1 MPNYDSFEWEGFNVK
16 AEPLGV
22 RRFRLLRWL
31 PYFVGSSPVFRVTI
45 ETTSGD
51 PVALRSEL
59 HVYEPEPGPDENPTV
74 LSYPEDP
81 IEKVDQTVNLPQVA
95 ASGYHTVEITLE
107 SGSSY
112 SYELVTFDAI
122 AKKMLIIGLLAALIG
137 ASAGIIIVS
146 LVL

>member
-1 MPNYDSFEWEGFNVK
+1 MPDYDSFEWEGFNVK

-31 PYFVGSSPVFRVTI
+31 PYFIGSSPVFRVTI
-45 ETTSGD
+45 ETTSGE

-59 HVYEPEPGPDENPTV
+59 HVYEPEPGREENPRV
-74 LSYPEDP
+74 LSYRENPV
-81 IEKVDQTVNLPQVA
+81 EKVDQTVKLHRVA
-95 ASGYHTVEITLE
+95 TSGDHAIQIILE

-112 SYELVTFDAI
+112 SYELVTFDAL
-122 AKKMLIIGLLAALIG
+122 AKKIVIIGLLAALAG

-146 LVL
+146 LIL